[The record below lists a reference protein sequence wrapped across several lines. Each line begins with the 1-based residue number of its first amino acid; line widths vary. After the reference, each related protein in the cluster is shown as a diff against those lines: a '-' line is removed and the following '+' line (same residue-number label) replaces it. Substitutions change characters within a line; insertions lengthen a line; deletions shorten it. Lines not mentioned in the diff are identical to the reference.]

1 MTRRLDKQ
9 TNTYLAKAD
18 GTGRITTTD
27 GRPIILA
34 ISYQV
39 VAEQKT
45 VRPKVTITSNAA

>member
-9 TNTYLAKAD
+9 ENTYLAKAD

-27 GRPIILA
+27 GKPLILA
-34 ISYQV
+34 VSYQV
-39 VAEQKT
+39 VEELKT